1 MKKSK
6 KAAIVTAVVLACAVG
21 GGIVYAAARPGASS
35 QQQTQAENV
44 LSDEATKGSITQT
57 VKGTGSLA
65 SETPVNVLVPT
76 GLEVEEV
83 YVKEGDQVDV
93 GTQLA
98 RVSSLS
104 VSEQLLT
111 IEEAIDTKDQQIK
124 DLSSSEK
131 HYDLKKQVLQA
142 EKDDLIET
150 RDMMEDLQDTCILTA
165 DSAGTIGKLYLEKE
179 KKTGDAVSSA
189 AGQSSTDGTTT
200 QTTDTDSLNMDSLT
214 DQSRG
219 ESYGGGGLMAMAYT
233 MVKSDRRYV
242 ASAADGT
249 TDEDGDEAA
258 VIEEYDEGSPSDGS
272 GNVSDESSDNST
284 SSNNANSNSDDP
296 GGSTIDTSDAVPTKI
311 AGTISVTLPAPQAG
325 PVQTETLYEDNQYS
339 VNIEWRNT
347 ENEVV
352 SQLEAGNKYVAVI
365 TVTAKDSYCFPADI
379 TLDIDLTEGSSVS
392 NIQLKPS
399 NVSTDDAGNWTAV
412 EFQAVCSVAA
422 ETGTDISGQ
431 IDAYDT
437 SGLTSDFSTDA
448 AGTAA
453 TTTQNVTYN
462 KNLTTA
468 ATVVPSDTVL
478 LNVDVDELDIDS
490 LSVGQ
495 EATVTIDALDNKS
508 VQGKITS
515 IADTGKGSNGA
526 AKFTVEIQ
534 LNKEEG
540 MRYGMSASAQITV
553 RQSKDAILIPVAAIQ
568 SGDNGDCVYTSVDE
582 NGNLSDPVDVK
593 TGISDGDQ
601 VEITSGLKEG
611 QTVYYYPAT
620 SSSGDTGDEMTG
632 EF

>member
-21 GGIVYAAARPGASS
+21 GGIVYATARPGAPS
-35 QQQTQAENV
+35 QQQIQAENV
-44 LSDEATKGSITQT
+44 LSEEATKGSITQT

-83 YVKEGDQVDV
+83 YVKEGDQVEV

-98 RVSSLS
+98 KVSSLS

-200 QTTDTDSLNMDSLT
+200 QTTDTDTLSMDSLT
-214 DQSRG
+214 DQSRS
-219 ESYGGGGLMAMAYT
+219 ESYSGGGLMAMAYT

-242 ASAADGT
+242 ASAAGT
-249 TDEDGDEAA
+249 MEESTEIEPADIDEYG
-258 VIEEYDEGSPSDGS
+258 
-272 GNVSDESSDNST
+272 SDENSLSGSSHSASDHDDLPDRNGT
-284 SSNNANSNSDDP
+284 GNNGSSNA
-296 GGSTIDTSDAVPTKI
+296 APTKI

-325 PVQTETLYEDNQYS
+325 PVQTKTLYENDQYS
-339 VNIEWRNT
+339 VNIEWRNS

-399 NVSTDDAGNWTAV
+399 NVSTDAEGNWTAV

-431 IDAYDT
+431 TDAYDT

-478 LNVDVDELDIDS
+478 LDVDIDELDIDS

-495 EATVTIDALDNKS
+495 EATVTIDALDNKN

-515 IADTGKGSNGA
+515 IADTGKGSNGS

-534 LNKEEG
+534 LNKEDG
-540 MRYGMSASAQITV
+540 MRYGMSASAQIV
-553 RQSKDAILIPVAAIQ
+553 VKQSKDAILIPVAAIQ

-593 TGISDGDQ
+593 TGISDGDK

-611 QTVYYYPAT
+611 QTVYYYPAA

>member
-21 GGIVYAAARPGASS
+21 GGIVYAAARPGAPS
-35 QQQTQAENV
+35 QQQTQAEDV
-44 LSDEATKGSITQT
+44 LSEEATKGSITQT

-98 RVSSLS
+98 KVSSLS

-200 QTTDTDSLNMDSLT
+200 QTTDTNSLNMDSLT

-242 ASAADGT
+242 ASAAGA
-249 TDEDGDEAA
+249 TDENSDTA
-258 VIEEYDEGSPSDGS
+258 VTDIDPVEIEEYEEGSPDISTTEELKSD
-272 GNVSDESSDNST
+272 
-284 SSNNANSNSDDP
+284 P
-296 GGSTIDTSDAVPTKI
+296 I
-311 AGTISVTLPAPQAG
+311 AGTISMDLPVPQAG
-325 PVQTETLYEDNQYS
+325 PVQTKNLVDNEQYS
-339 VNIEWRNT
+339 INLEWRTT
-347 ENEVV
+347 ENEAV
-352 SQLEAGNKYVAVI
+352 SQLEAGNKYLAVI
-365 TVTAKDSYCFPADI
+365 TLSAKPAHYFPGNI
-379 TLDIDLTEGSSVS
+379 TLDINLTEGSAVS
-392 NIQLKPS
+392 NIQLRPS
-399 NVSTDDAGNWTAV
+399 NVVTDADNNWTTV
-412 EFQAVCSVAA
+412 EFQAVCTVAA
-422 ETGTDISGQ
+422 GTEPPTQGTTATLT
-431 IDAYDT
+431 DAYDA
-437 SGLTSDFSTDA
+437 SGLTSDFSTDTS
-448 AGTAA
+448 GIAA
-453 TTTQNVTYN
+453 TTATQSVTYN

-468 ATVVPSDTVL
+468 VTVVPSDTVL

-515 IADTGKGSNGA
+515 IADTGKGSNGS

-534 LNKEEG
+534 LNKEDG
-540 MRYGMSASAQITV
+540 MRYGMSASAQIV
-553 RQSKDAILIPVAAIQ
+553 VKQSKDAILVPVAAIQ